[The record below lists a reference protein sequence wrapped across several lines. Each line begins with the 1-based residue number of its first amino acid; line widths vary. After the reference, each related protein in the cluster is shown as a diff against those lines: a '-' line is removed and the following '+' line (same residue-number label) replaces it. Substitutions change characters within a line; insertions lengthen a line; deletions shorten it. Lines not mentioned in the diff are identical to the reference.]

1 MSALAIAHAIIWSGV
16 RIETAPTC
24 VESRPFKVLGGIFR
38 VLVYCRDPLA
48 RKSQKLVDRG
58 EIVVFVVV
66 AVVIGGVVM
75 AACDAHN
82 RLATLIS
89 VILSH
94 TLSSDYIA
102 FLLTCKVTA
111 LMLSRC
117 DGRLGLL
124 VAPEYFACFVVQ

>member
-1 MSALAIAHAIIWSGV
+1 LSALAIAHAIIWSGV

-75 AACDAHN
+75 AA
-82 RLATLIS
+82 
-89 VILSH
+89 
-94 TLSSDYIA
+94 LSSDYIA

>member
-1 MSALAIAHAIIWSGV
+1 LAIAHAIIWSGV

-24 VESRPFKVLGGIFR
+24 VESRPFEVLGGILR

-48 RKSQKLVDRG
+48 RKSQELVDRG

-66 AVVIGGVVM
+66 TVAVGGVVM

-82 RLATLIS
+82 RLATLVS
-89 VILSH
+89 VFLSH
-94 TLSSDYIA
+94 RTLSSDYIA
-102 FLLTCKVTA
+102 FLLKCKVTA

-124 VAPEYFACFVVQ
+124 VAPEYFVCFVVQ

>member
-1 MSALAIAHAIIWSGV
+1 LA

-24 VESRPFKVLGGIFR
+24 VESRPFELLGDILR

-48 RKSQKLVDRG
+48 RKSQELVDRG
-58 EIVVFVVV
+58 EIAVFVVV
-66 AVVIGGVVM
+66 ALTVAAVAVGEVVT

-82 RLATLIS
+82 RLATLSS

-94 TLSSDYIA
+94 YTLSSDYIT
-102 FLLTCKVTA
+102 FLLKCKVTA

-124 VAPEYFACFVVQ
+124 VTPEYFVCFVEQ

>member
-1 MSALAIAHAIIWSGV
+1 LAVAHAIIWSGV
-16 RIETAPTC
+16 RIETAPTR
-24 VESRPFKVLGGIFR
+24 VESRPFEVLGGIRR

-48 RKSQKLVDRG
+48 RKSQELVNRG

-66 AVVIGGVVM
+66 AVAVGGVVM

-82 RLATLIS
+82 RLARLIS

-94 TLSSDYIA
+94 RTLSSDDIA
-102 FLLTCKVTA
+102 FLLKCKVTA
-111 LMLSRC
+111 SMLGRC

-124 VAPEYFACFVVQ
+124 VAPEYFVCFVVR